1 MSHVA
6 EAPLR
11 VIGIGSPYGG
21 DTVGW
26 QAIVRMRE
34 EIDRFPPGTELHAL
48 DRPGSSL
55 IPLLEKSKAVV
66 LIDAMQSNQYPGT
79 VQRLHLGDLLM
90 VAAQPSS
97 HSLGVAE
104 TLNLA
109 KVLGSLPETLLIY
122 GIEASD
128 ELPTEQW
135 YPNLLS
141 LLDRDISI

>member
-26 QAIVRMRE
+26 QAIIRLRE
-34 EIDRFPPGTELHAL
+34 DIDRFPPGTELQAL
-48 DRPGSSL
+48 DRPGSTL
-55 IPLLEKSKAVV
+55 IPLLEKSKTVV
-66 LIDAMQSNQYPGT
+66 LIDAMQSNQHPGT
-79 VQRLHLGDLLM
+79 IQRLKLNDLLLG
-90 VAAQPSS
+90 ATQPSS

-104 TLNLA
+104 ALALA
-109 KVLGSLPETLLIY
+109 KVLGTLPETLLIY